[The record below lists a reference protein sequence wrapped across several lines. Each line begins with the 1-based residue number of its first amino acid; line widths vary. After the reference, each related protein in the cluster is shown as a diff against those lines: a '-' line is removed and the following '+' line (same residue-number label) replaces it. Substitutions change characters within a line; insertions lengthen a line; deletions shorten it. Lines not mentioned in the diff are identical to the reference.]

1 MVLILLA
8 VAGALAG
15 SYGLVLG
22 ALWLGQRRLIYLPDR
37 VVPERARAGA
47 EDMAEVRLATTDGLA
62 LLAWYRAPADET
74 KPCLVYFHG
83 NSGHLGMRASKAR
96 PYLDAGYGVLLPAWR
111 GFSGNPGRP
120 TEAGLYAD
128 GEAALAFL
136 ESHRIGAT
144 RRVLYGE
151 SLGTG
156 VAVEMAL
163 RHDAKAVVLEA
174 PFTSVPDVGRHRFPI
189 FPVNAIVAD
198 RFDSMA
204 KISTIGAPLL
214 LLHGNADRVVP
225 SRFGR
230 RLFEA
235 AVEPKRGHFIEG
247 AAHNDLYDF
256 GAAERVL
263 AFLAELEER
272 TCHARGAQIT
282 TRCP

>member
-1 MVLILLA
+1 MVPTLLA
-8 VAGALAG
+8 IAGALAG
-15 SYGLVLG
+15 CYGLALG

-47 EDMAEVRLATTDGLA
+47 EDMAEVTLTTADGLA
-62 LLAWYRAPADET
+62 LLAWYRAPREPG

-83 NSGHLGMRASKAR
+83 NSGHLGMRAGKVR

-120 TEAGLYAD
+120 TEAGFYAD
-128 GEAALAFL
+128 GEAALAYL
-136 ESHRIGAT
+136 ESHGIGAP

-163 RHDAKAVVLEA
+163 RHGALAVVLEA

-189 FPVNAIVAD
+189 FPIKAMVAD
-198 RFDSMA
+198 RFDSLA
-204 KISTIGAPLL
+204 KIATIDAPLL
-214 LLHGNADRVVP
+214 VFHGSADRVVP
-225 SRFGR
+225 PRFGR

-235 AVEPKRGHFIEG
+235 AAEPKRAHVIEG
-247 AAHNDLYDF
+247 AGHNDLYDF

-263 AFLAELEER
+263 EFLGETQER
-272 TCHARGAQIT
+272 ACHARGA
-282 TRCP
+282 R

>member
-1 MVLILLA
+1 MVLTLLA

-15 SYGLVLG
+15 CYGLVLG

-37 VVPERARAGA
+37 VVPERARAGT
-47 EDMAEVRLATTDGLA
+47 EDMAEVRLATADGLA

-83 NSGHLGMRASKAR
+83 NSGHLGMRASKVR

-128 GEAALAFL
+128 GEAALGFL
-136 ESHRIGAT
+136 DAHAIPAT

-163 RHDAKAVVLEA
+163 RHGAQAVVLEA

-189 FPVNAIVAD
+189 FPVAAIVAD
-198 RFDSMA
+198 RFDSLA
-204 KISTIGAPLL
+204 KIADIGAPLL
-214 LLHGNADRVVP
+214 VLHGAADRVVP
-225 SRFGR
+225 TRFGR
-230 RLFEA
+230 RLFA
-235 AVEPKRGHFIEG
+235 AAAEPKRAHFIDG
-247 AAHNDLYDF
+247 AGHNDLYDF

-263 AFLAELEER
+263 EFLAE
-272 TCHARGAQIT
+272 T
-282 TRCP
+282 